1 MPHPSYDAIILGA
14 GGVGSAAMWQLAQRG
29 LRVLGID
36 RFDPPHGEGS
46 SHGQTRIIRQAYFEH
61 ADYVPLLLESYR
73 LWEELEALSGQE
85 LKVETGLLEVG
96 PRDGIVVP
104 GVLSAARQHG
114 LAVEELAATA
124 IESRWPAFRVP
135 SKNSPSELVGV
146 FEPRAGYL
154 KVEDC
159 VTACLAEAKR
169 HGAELLPNVEVRDWQ
184 TGDDILVRTTAGDF
198 RANRLVI
205 TAGAWSGPLLHDLGV
220 PLEVRRKPL
229 MWYEPRDASATAA
242 ALTSAANGF
251 PCFLFELSHGIF
263 YGFPAVDERG
273 LKAAEHSGG
282 DAIAN
287 PLAIDRKLHATD
299 HQRVDQFL
307 QTHIPSVRTPC
318 RDHAVCLYTMSPDEH
333 FIVDRHPDDPRVVFA
348 AGLSGHGFKFTP
360 VLGQALAELAT
371 EGVTCQPTAFLSLG
385 RFGRSWNRFA

>member
-1 MPHPSYDAIILGA
+1 MPHAPYDAIVLGA
-14 GGVGSAAMWQLAQRG
+14 GGVGSAAMWQLARRG

-36 RFDPPHGEGS
+36 RFAPPHGEGS

-73 LWEELEALSGQE
+73 LWEELEELTGQQ

-104 GVLSAARQHG
+104 GVLAAARQHG
-114 LAVEELAATA
+114 LAVEELAAA
-124 IESRWPAFRVP
+124 EIESRWPGFRLP
-135 SKNSPSELVGV
+135 ENQSPDVSGV
-146 FEPRAGYL
+146 FESRAGYL
-154 KVEDC
+154 KVEEC
-159 VTACLAEAKR
+159 VAACLAAAQR
-169 HGAELLPNVEVRDWQ
+169 HGAELLTNVEVHDWQ
-184 TGDDILVRTTAGDF
+184 AGEDVTVRTSAGDF

-205 TAGAWSGPLLHDLGV
+205 TAGAWAGPLLHNLGV

-229 MWYEPRDASATAA
+229 MWYEPRDTASSTSV
-242 ALTSAANGF
+242 TSAANGF
-251 PCFLFELSHGIF
+251 PCFLFELPHGIF

-282 DAIAN
+282 EPVADPRAV
-287 PLAIDRKLHATD
+287 DRQLHAVD
-299 HQRVDQFL
+299 QQRVDGFL
-307 QTHIPSVRTPC
+307 HQYIPSVRTPC

-333 FIVDRHPDDPRVVFA
+333 FLVDRHPDDPRVVFA

-371 EGVTCQPTAFLSLG
+371 EGVTGQPTAFLSLG
-385 RFGRSWNRFA
+385 RF